1 MNTFTETIA
10 AISTANG
17 PGGIGVIRI
26 SGSESLEIADKVFK
40 SVSNKKVCEMK
51 GYTASYGSVY
61 DGNEKIDEAVL
72 TVFREPHSYTGENVV
87 EISCHG
93 GMYVT
98 KQVLRAVISN
108 GASPAKAGEFTQRA
122 FLNGKMDLSEA
133 EAVMDII
140 SAKGK
145 TEARTALA
153 CREGKISKE
162 IFKINSLLVNSAAHL
177 SAWADYPEEDIPQV
191 EDENLKKD
199 LIAAR
204 EMIAGLL
211 KNYDA
216 GMILKKGIDT
226 IIVGKPNV
234 GKSTLMNQLTG
245 YEKSI
250 VTNIPGTTRDII
262 EETVVLGDVTLNLSD
277 TAGLRDTDN
286 VVEKIGVEKARKKIE
301 ISGLVLAVFDAT
313 EALNEEDIN
322 LLKTIKGVPSVAI
335 INKTDCESVID
346 INFIKT
352 QVDNVVY
359 ISARNGDG
367 VNELVKCIEKI
378 TGTADFDPSVATLA
392 TERQRD
398 CAVRAI
404 NALDEAISSI
414 ELGFTLD
421 ATTVSIEDAI
431 QSILEITGERANEVV
446 VDSVFKHFCVG
457 K

>member
-1 MNTFTETIA
+1 MSTNTIA

-26 SGSESLEIADKVFK
+26 SGEDAFIIGDKVFK
-40 SVSNKKVCEMK
+40 NINGKKISEMN
-51 GYTASYGSVY
+51 GYTAAYGNVY
-61 DGNEKIDEAVL
+61 DDSEKIDEVVV
-72 TVFREPHSYTGENVV
+72 TVFKAPHSYTGENVL

-98 KQVLRAVISN
+98 KQVLRAVIN
-108 GASPAKAGEFTQRA
+108 AGAVPAQAGEFTQRA

-145 TEARTALA
+145 TEARAALA

-162 IFKINSLLVNSAAHL
+162 IFKINDILVTSAAHL

-191 EDENLKKD
+191 DNDNLKKN
-199 LIAAR
+199 LTRAK
-204 EMIAGLL
+204 ELVENLL

-216 GMILKKGIDT
+216 GMILKKGVDT

-286 VVEKIGVEKARKKIE
+286 IVEQIGVEKARQKME
-301 ISGLVLAVFDAT
+301 TSGLILAVFDAT
-313 EALNEEDIN
+313 QELIDEDVN
-322 LLKTIKGVPSVAI
+322 LLKTISDLPSIAI
-335 INKTDCESVID
+335 INKTDKESVLD
-346 INFIKT
+346 VDFIKS
-352 QVDNVVY
+352 QVENVVF
-359 ISARNGDG
+359 ISAKNGDG
-367 VNELVKCIEKI
+367 ISELVKAVEKI

-398 CAVRAI
+398 CAVKALEAI
-404 NALDEAISSI
+404 NEAIYSLEI
-414 ELGFTLD
+414 GFTLD
-421 ATTVSIEDAI
+421 ATTVSLEDAI
-431 QSILEITGERANEVV
+431 QSILEITGERASEVIV
-446 VDSVFKHFCVG
+446 HNVFSKFCVG

>member
-1 MNTFTETIA
+1 MSTNTIA

-26 SGSESLEIADKVFK
+26 SGESAFDIGDKVFK
-40 SVSNKKVCEMK
+40 NINDKKISEMN
-51 GYTASYGSVY
+51 GYTAAYGNVY
-61 DGNEKIDEAVL
+61 DNDEKIDEAVA
-72 TVFREPHSYTGENVV
+72 TVFRAPHSYTGENVL
-87 EISCHG
+87 ELSCHG

-98 KQVLRAVISN
+98 QQVLRAVIN
-108 GASPAKAGEFTQRA
+108 AGAQPAQAGEFTQRA

-162 IFKINSLLVNSAAHL
+162 IFKINDILVNSAGHL

-191 EDENLKKD
+191 DNDNLKNNLTNAKE
-199 LIAAR
+199 LV
-204 EMIAGLL
+204 ENLL

-216 GMILKKGIDT
+216 GMVLKKGVDT

-286 VVEKIGVEKARKKIE
+286 IVEQIGVEKARQRME
-301 ISGLVLAVFDAT
+301 TSGLILAVFDAT
-313 EALNEEDIN
+313 QELNDEDVN
-322 LLKTIKGVPSVAI
+322 LLKTISDLPSVAI
-335 INKTDCESVID
+335 INKTDKEAVLD
-346 INFIKT
+346 VELIKS
-352 QVDNVVY
+352 QVKNLVF
-359 ISARNGDG
+359 ISAKNGDG
-367 VNELVKCIEKI
+367 INELVKAVEKI

-398 CAVRAI
+398 CAVRA
-404 NALDEAISSI
+404 LEAINEAIYSLEI
-414 ELGFTLD
+414 GLTLD
-421 ATTVSIEDAI
+421 ATTVSLEDAI
-431 QSILEITGERANEVV
+431 QSILEITGERASEVIV
-446 VDSVFKHFCVG
+446 HNVFSKFCVG

>member
-1 MNTFTETIA
+1 MNNNTIA

-26 SGSESLEIADKVFK
+26 SGEDALKIGDKIFK
-40 SVSNKKVCEMK
+40 GVSHKNVSNMQ
-51 GYTASYGSVY
+51 GYTAAYGFIY
-61 DGNEKIDEAVL
+61 DGDDKIDEAVI
-72 TVFREPHSYTGENVV
+72 TVFKAPHSYTGEDVL

-98 KQVLRAVISN
+98 KQVLRTVIQN
-108 GASPAKAGEFTQRA
+108 GATPAKAGEFTQRA

-133 EAVMDII
+133 ESVMDII

-145 TEARTALA
+145 TEARAALA

-162 IFKINSLLVNSAAHL
+162 IFKINNILVNSAAHL

-191 EDENLKKD
+191 DNENLKSQLNTAKT
-199 LIAAR
+199 LVQ
-204 EMIAGLL
+204 GLL

-216 GMILKKGIDT
+216 GMILKRGVDT

-234 GKSTLMNQLTG
+234 GKSTLMNLLTG

-250 VTNIPGTTRDII
+250 VTDIPGTTRDII

-286 VVEKIGVEKARKKIE
+286 IVEKIGVEKARKKIE
-301 ISGLVLAVFDAT
+301 TAGLILAMFDAT
-313 EALNEEDIN
+313 QHLNDEDVN
-322 LLKTIKGVPSVAI
+322 LLKTITNMPAIAI
-335 INKTDCESVID
+335 INKTDVETLID
-346 INFIKT
+346 VEFIKKY
-352 QVDNVVY
+352 VENVVF
-359 ISARNGDG
+359 ISAKNGDG
-367 VNELVKCIEKI
+367 VNELVEIVEKV
-378 TGTADFDPSVATLA
+378 TGTAEFDPSVATLA

-398 CAVRAI
+398 CAVRALDAI
-404 NALDEAISSI
+404 NEGIQAIDF
-414 ELGFTLD
+414 GFTLD

-431 QSILEITGERANEVV
+431 QSILEITGERASEVIV
-446 VDSVFKHFCVG
+446 HNVFSRFCVG

>member
-1 MNTFTETIA
+1 MSTNTIA

-26 SGSESLEIADKVFK
+26 SGEDAFNIGDKVLK
-40 SVSNKKVCEMK
+40 NINGKKISEMS
-51 GYTASYGSVY
+51 GYTAAYGNVY
-61 DGNEKIDEAVL
+61 DNDEKIDEAVA
-72 TVFREPHSYTGENVV
+72 TVFKAPHSYTGENVL

-98 KQVLRAVISN
+98 KQVLRVVIN
-108 GASPAKAGEFTQRA
+108 AGAKPAQAGEFTQRA

-145 TEARTALA
+145 TEARAALA

-162 IFKINSLLVNSAAHL
+162 IFKINDILVTSAAHL

-191 EDENLKKD
+191 DNDNLKKN
-199 LIAAR
+199 LTNAKQLV
-204 EMIAGLL
+204 ENLL
-211 KNYDA
+211 RNYDA
-216 GMILKKGIDT
+216 GMVLKKGVDT

-286 VVEKIGVEKARKKIE
+286 IVEQIGVEKARQKIE
-301 ISGLVLAVFDAT
+301 TSGLILAVFDAT
-313 EALNEEDIN
+313 QELNDEDVN
-322 LLKTIKGVPSVAI
+322 LLKTISDLPSVAI
-335 INKTDCESVID
+335 INKTDKESVLD
-346 INFIKT
+346 VDFIKS
-352 QVDNVVY
+352 QVKNIVF
-359 ISARNGDG
+359 ISAKNGDG
-367 VNELVKCIEKI
+367 INELVKAVEKI

-398 CAVRAI
+398 CAVRALDAI
-404 NALDEAISSI
+404 NEAIYSLDI
-414 ELGFTLD
+414 GLTLD
-421 ATTVSIEDAI
+421 ATTVSLEDAI
-431 QSILEITGERANEVV
+431 QSILEITGERASEVIV
-446 VDSVFKHFCVG
+446 HNVFSKFCVG

>member
-1 MNTFTETIA
+1 MTTNTIA

-26 SGSESLEIADKVFK
+26 SGESAFDIGDKVFK
-40 SVSNKKVCEMK
+40 NINGKKISEMN
-51 GYTASYGSVY
+51 GYTAAYGNVY
-61 DGNEKIDEAVL
+61 DNDEKIDEAVA
-72 TVFREPHSYTGENVV
+72 TVFRAPHSYTGENVL
-87 EISCHG
+87 ELSCHG

-98 KQVLRAVISN
+98 KQVLRAVIN
-108 GASPAKAGEFTQRA
+108 AGAQPAQAGEFTQRA

-162 IFKINSLLVNSAAHL
+162 IFKINDILVNSAGHL

-191 EDENLKKD
+191 DNDNLKNNLTNAKE
-199 LIAAR
+199 LV
-204 EMIAGLL
+204 ENLL

-216 GMILKKGIDT
+216 GMVLKKGVDT

-286 VVEKIGVEKARKKIE
+286 IVEQIGVEKARQRME
-301 ISGLVLAVFDAT
+301 TSGLILAVFDAT
-313 EALNEEDIN
+313 QELNDEDVN
-322 LLKTIKGVPSVAI
+322 LLKTISDLPSVAI
-335 INKTDCESVID
+335 INKTDKEAVLD
-346 INFIKT
+346 VELIKS
-352 QVDNVVY
+352 QVKNLVF
-359 ISARNGDG
+359 ISAKNGDG
-367 VNELVKCIEKI
+367 INELVKAVEKI

-398 CAVRAI
+398 CAVRA
-404 NALDEAISSI
+404 LEAINEAIYSLEI
-414 ELGFTLD
+414 GLTLD
-421 ATTVSIEDAI
+421 ATTVSLEDAI
-431 QSILEITGERANEVV
+431 QSILEITGERASEVIV
-446 VDSVFKHFCVG
+446 HNVFSKFCVG

>member
-1 MNTFTETIA
+1 MNTNTNTIA

-26 SGSESLEIADKVFK
+26 SGENAFIIGDKVFK
-40 SVSNKKVCEMK
+40 NINGKKISEIN
-51 GYTASYGSVY
+51 GYTAAYGNVY
-61 DGNEKIDEAVL
+61 DNNEKIDEAVV
-72 TVFREPHSYTGENVV
+72 TVFKAPHSYTGENVL

-98 KQVLRAVISN
+98 KQVLRAVIN
-108 GASPAKAGEFTQRA
+108 AGAEPAQAGEFTQRA

-145 TEARTALA
+145 TEARAALA

-162 IFKINSLLVNSAAHL
+162 IFKINDILVTSAAHL

-191 EDENLKKD
+191 DSDNLKKN
-199 LIAAR
+199 LTKAK
-204 EMIAGLL
+204 ELVENLL

-216 GMILKKGIDT
+216 GMVLKKGVDT

-286 VVEKIGVEKARKKIE
+286 IVEQIGVEKARQKIE
-301 ISGLVLAVFDAT
+301 TSGLVLAVFDAT
-313 EALNEEDIN
+313 QELINEDVN
-322 LLKTIKGVPSVAI
+322 LLKTISDLPSIAI
-335 INKTDCESVID
+335 INKTDKETVLD
-346 INFIKT
+346 VDFIKS
-352 QVDNVVY
+352 QVKNVVF
-359 ISARNGDG
+359 ISAKNGEG
-367 VNELVKCIEKI
+367 ISELIKSVEKI

-398 CAVRAI
+398 CAVKALDAI
-404 NALDEAISSI
+404 NEAIYSLEI
-414 ELGFTLD
+414 GFTLD
-421 ATTVSIEDAI
+421 ATTVSLEDAI
-431 QSILEITGERANEVV
+431 QSILEITGERASEVIV
-446 VDSVFKHFCVG
+446 HNVFSKFCVG

>member
-1 MNTFTETIA
+1 MSTNTIA

-26 SGSESLEIADKVFK
+26 SGENAFNIGDKVFK
-40 SVSNKKVCEMK
+40 NINGKKISEMS
-51 GYTASYGSVY
+51 GYTAAYGNVY
-61 DGNEKIDEAVL
+61 DNDEKIDEAVA
-72 TVFREPHSYTGENVV
+72 TVFRAPHSYTGENVL

-98 KQVLRAVISN
+98 KQVLRAVIN
-108 GASPAKAGEFTQRA
+108 AGAQPAQAGEFTQRA

-162 IFKINSLLVNSAAHL
+162 IFKINDILVNSAGHL

-191 EDENLKKD
+191 DNDNLKNNLTNAKE
-199 LIAAR
+199 LV
-204 EMIAGLL
+204 ENLL

-216 GMILKKGIDT
+216 GMVLKKGVDT

-286 VVEKIGVEKARKKIE
+286 IVEQIGVEKARQRME
-301 ISGLVLAVFDAT
+301 TSGLILAVFDAT
-313 EALNEEDIN
+313 QELNDEDVN
-322 LLKTIKGVPSVAI
+322 LLKTISDLPSVAI
-335 INKTDCESVID
+335 INKTDKEAVLD
-346 INFIKT
+346 VELIKS
-352 QVDNVVY
+352 QVKNLVF
-359 ISARNGDG
+359 ISAKNGDG
-367 VNELVKCIEKI
+367 INELVKAVEKI

-398 CAVRAI
+398 CAVRA
-404 NALDEAISSI
+404 LEAINEAIYSLEI
-414 ELGFTLD
+414 GLTLD
-421 ATTVSIEDAI
+421 ATTVSLEDAI
-431 QSILEITGERANEVV
+431 QSILEITGERASEVIV
-446 VDSVFKHFCVG
+446 HNVFSKFCVG

>member
-1 MNTFTETIA
+1 MSTNTIA

-26 SGSESLEIADKVFK
+26 SGENAFIIGDKVFK
-40 SVSNKKVCEMK
+40 NINGKKISEMS
-51 GYTASYGSVY
+51 GYTAAYGNVY
-61 DGNEKIDEAVL
+61 DNDEKIDEAVA
-72 TVFREPHSYTGENVV
+72 TVFRAPHSYTGENVL
-87 EISCHG
+87 ELSCHG

-98 KQVLRAVISN
+98 KQVLRAVIN
-108 GASPAKAGEFTQRA
+108 AGAMPAQAGEFTQRA

-145 TEARTALA
+145 TEARAALA

-162 IFKINSLLVNSAAHL
+162 IFKINDILVNSAGHL

-191 EDENLKKD
+191 DNDNLKKN
-199 LIAAR
+199 LTNAKQLV
-204 EMIAGLL
+204 ENLL
-211 KNYDA
+211 RNYDA
-216 GMILKKGIDT
+216 GMVLKKGVDT

-286 VVEKIGVEKARKKIE
+286 IVEQIGVEKARQKIE
-301 ISGLVLAVFDAT
+301 TSGLILAVFDAT
-313 EALNEEDIN
+313 QELNDEDVN
-322 LLKTIKGVPSVAI
+322 LLKTISDLPSVAI
-335 INKTDCESVID
+335 INKTDKESVLD
-346 INFIKT
+346 VEFIKS
-352 QVDNVVY
+352 QVKNLVF
-359 ISARNGDG
+359 ISAKNGDG
-367 VNELVKCIEKI
+367 ISDLVKAVEKI

-398 CAVRAI
+398 CAVRA
-404 NALDEAISSI
+404 LEAINEAIYSLEI
-414 ELGFTLD
+414 GLTLD
-421 ATTVSIEDAI
+421 ATTVSLEDAI
-431 QSILEITGERANEVV
+431 QSILEITGERASEVIV
-446 VDSVFKHFCVG
+446 HNVFSKFCVG

>member
-1 MNTFTETIA
+1 MITNTIA
-10 AISTANG
+10 AISTANA

-26 SGSESLEIADKVFK
+26 SGDNAFNIGDKIFK
-40 SVSNKKVCEMK
+40 NINGKKISKLC
-51 GYTASYGSVY
+51 GYTAAYGSVY
-61 DGNEKIDEAVL
+61 DNEEKIDEAIA
-72 TVFREPHSYTGENVV
+72 TVFRAPHSYTGEDVL

-98 KQVLRAVISN
+98 KQVLRAVIN
-108 GASPAKAGEFTQRA
+108 AGAQPAKAGEFTQRA

-145 TEARTALA
+145 TEARAALA

-162 IFKINSLLVNSAAHL
+162 IFKINDILVTSAAHL

-191 EDENLKKD
+191 DSDNLKENLTNAKQ
-199 LIAAR
+199 LV
-204 EMIAGLL
+204 ENLL

-216 GMILKKGIDT
+216 GMVLKKGVDT

-286 VVEKIGVEKARKKIE
+286 IVEQIGVEKARQKIE
-301 ISGLVLAVFDAT
+301 TSGLILAVFDAT
-313 EALNEEDIN
+313 QELIDEDVN
-322 LLKTIKGVPSVAI
+322 LLKTIKNAPSIAI
-335 INKTDCESVID
+335 INKTDKEAVLD
-346 INFIKT
+346 VDFIKS
-352 QVDNVVY
+352 QIENVVF
-359 ISARNGDG
+359 ISAKHGDG
-367 VNELVKCIEKI
+367 INELVSAVEKI

-398 CAVRAI
+398 CAVRALDAI
-404 NALDEAISSI
+404 NEAIYSLEI
-414 ELGFTLD
+414 GLTLD

-431 QSILEITGERANEVV
+431 QSILEITGERASEVIV
-446 VDSVFKHFCVG
+446 HNVFSKFCVG

>member
-1 MNTFTETIA
+1 MNTNTIA

-26 SGSESLEIADKVFK
+26 SGENAFIIGDKVFK
-40 SVSNKKVCEMK
+40 NINGKKISEIN
-51 GYTASYGSVY
+51 GYTAAYGNVY
-61 DGNEKIDEAVL
+61 DNDEKIDEAVV
-72 TVFREPHSYTGENVV
+72 TVFKAPHSYTGENVL

-98 KQVLRAVISN
+98 KQVLRAVIN
-108 GASPAKAGEFTQRA
+108 AGAEPAQAGEFTQRA

-145 TEARTALA
+145 TEARAALA

-162 IFKINSLLVNSAAHL
+162 IFKINDILVTSAAHL

-191 EDENLKKD
+191 DSDNLKKN
-199 LIAAR
+199 LTKAK
-204 EMIAGLL
+204 ELVENLL

-216 GMILKKGIDT
+216 GMVLKKGVDT

-286 VVEKIGVEKARKKIE
+286 IVEQIGVEKARQKIDT
-301 ISGLVLAVFDAT
+301 SGLVLAVFDAT
-313 EALNEEDIN
+313 QELIDEDVN
-322 LLKTIKGVPSVAI
+322 LLKTISKLPSIAI
-335 INKTDCESVID
+335 INKTDKETVLD
-346 INFIKT
+346 VDFIKS
-352 QVDNVVY
+352 QVENVVF
-359 ISARNGDG
+359 ISARNGEG
-367 VNELVKCIEKI
+367 ISELIKSVEKI

-398 CAVRAI
+398 CAVKALDAI
-404 NALDEAISSI
+404 NEAIYSL
-414 ELGFTLD
+414 EVGFTLD
-421 ATTVSIEDAI
+421 ATTVSLEDAI
-431 QSILEITGERANEVV
+431 QSILEITGERASEVIV
-446 VDSVFKHFCVG
+446 HNVFSKFCVG

>member
-1 MNTFTETIA
+1 MITNTIA
-10 AISTANG
+10 AISTANA

-26 SGSESLEIADKVFK
+26 SGDNAFNIGDKIFKNINGKKISEM
-40 SVSNKKVCEMK
+40 C
-51 GYTASYGSVY
+51 GYTAAYGSVY
-61 DGNEKIDEAVL
+61 DNEEKIDEAIA
-72 TVFREPHSYTGENVV
+72 TVFRAPHSYTGEDVL

-98 KQVLRAVISN
+98 KQVLRAVIN
-108 GASPAKAGEFTQRA
+108 AGAQPAKAGEFTQRA

-145 TEARTALA
+145 TEARAALA

-162 IFKINSLLVNSAAHL
+162 IFKINDILVTSAAHL

-191 EDENLKKD
+191 DSDNLKENLTNAKQ
-199 LIAAR
+199 LV
-204 EMIAGLL
+204 ENLL

-216 GMILKKGIDT
+216 GMVLKKGVDT

-286 VVEKIGVEKARKKIE
+286 IVEQIGVEKARQKIE
-301 ISGLVLAVFDAT
+301 TSGLILAVFDAT
-313 EALNEEDIN
+313 QELIDEDVN
-322 LLKTIKGVPSVAI
+322 LLKTIKNAPSIAI
-335 INKTDCESVID
+335 INKTDKEAVLD
-346 INFIKT
+346 VDFIKS
-352 QVDNVVY
+352 QIENVVF
-359 ISARNGDG
+359 ISAKNGDG
-367 VNELVKCIEKI
+367 INELVSAVEKI

-398 CAVRAI
+398 CAVRALDAI
-404 NALDEAISSI
+404 NEAIYSLEI
-414 ELGFTLD
+414 GLTLD

-431 QSILEITGERANEVV
+431 QSILEITGERASEVIV
-446 VDSVFKHFCVG
+446 HNVFSKFCVG

>member
-1 MNTFTETIA
+1 MSTNTIA

-26 SGSESLEIADKVFK
+26 SGEDAFIIGDKVFK
-40 SVSNKKVCEMK
+40 NINGKKISEMN
-51 GYTASYGSVY
+51 GYTAAYGNVY
-61 DGNEKIDEAVL
+61 DDSEKIDEVVV
-72 TVFREPHSYTGENVV
+72 TVFKAPHSYTGENVL

-98 KQVLRAVISN
+98 KQVLRAVIN
-108 GASPAKAGEFTQRA
+108 AGADPAQAGEFTQRA

-145 TEARTALA
+145 TEARAALA

-162 IFKINSLLVNSAAHL
+162 IFKINDILVTSAAHL

-191 EDENLKKD
+191 DNDNLKKN
-199 LIAAR
+199 LTKAK
-204 EMIAGLL
+204 ELVENLL

-216 GMILKKGIDT
+216 GMVLKKGVDT

-286 VVEKIGVEKARKKIE
+286 IVEQIGVEKARQKME
-301 ISGLVLAVFDAT
+301 TSGLILAVFDAT
-313 EALNEEDIN
+313 QELINEDVN
-322 LLKTIKGVPSVAI
+322 LLKTISDLPSIAI
-335 INKTDCESVID
+335 INKTDKESVLD
-346 INFIKT
+346 VDFIKS
-352 QVDNVVY
+352 QVENVVF
-359 ISARNGDG
+359 ISAKNGDG
-367 VNELVKCIEKI
+367 ISDLVKAVEKI

-398 CAVRAI
+398 CAVKALDAI
-404 NALDEAISSI
+404 NEAIYSLEI
-414 ELGFTLD
+414 GFTLD
-421 ATTVSIEDAI
+421 ATTVSLEDAI
-431 QSILEITGERANEVV
+431 QNILEITGERASEVIV
-446 VDSVFKHFCVG
+446 HNVFAKFCVG

>member
-1 MNTFTETIA
+1 MSANTIA

-26 SGSESLEIADKVFK
+26 SGESAFDIGDKIFKNINGKKISEM
-40 SVSNKKVCEMK
+40 N
-51 GYTASYGSVY
+51 GYTAAYGNVY
-61 DGNEKIDEAVL
+61 DNDEKIDEAVA
-72 TVFREPHSYTGENVV
+72 TVFRAPHSYTGENVL
-87 EISCHG
+87 ELSCHG

-98 KQVLRAVISN
+98 KQVLRAVIN
-108 GASPAKAGEFTQRA
+108 AGAQPAQAGEFTQRA

-162 IFKINSLLVNSAAHL
+162 IFKINDILVNSAGHL

-191 EDENLKKD
+191 DNDNLKNNLTNAKE
-199 LIAAR
+199 LV
-204 EMIAGLL
+204 ENLL

-216 GMILKKGIDT
+216 GMVLKKGVDT

-286 VVEKIGVEKARKKIE
+286 IVEQIGVEKARQRME
-301 ISGLVLAVFDAT
+301 TSGLILAVFDAT
-313 EALNEEDIN
+313 QELNDEDVN
-322 LLKTIKGVPSVAI
+322 LLKTISDLPSVAI
-335 INKTDCESVID
+335 INKTDKEAVLD
-346 INFIKT
+346 VELIKS
-352 QVDNVVY
+352 QVKNLVF
-359 ISARNGDG
+359 ISAKNGDG
-367 VNELVKCIEKI
+367 INELVKAVEKI

-398 CAVRAI
+398 CAVRA
-404 NALDEAISSI
+404 LEAINEAIYSLEI
-414 ELGFTLD
+414 GLTLD
-421 ATTVSIEDAI
+421 ATTVSLEDAI
-431 QSILEITGERANEVV
+431 QSILEITGERASEVIV
-446 VDSVFKHFCVG
+446 HNVFSKFCVG

>member
-1 MNTFTETIA
+1 MSTNTIA

-26 SGSESLEIADKVFK
+26 SGEDAFNIGDKVFK
-40 SVSNKKVCEMK
+40 NINGKKISEMS
-51 GYTASYGSVY
+51 GYTAAYGNVY
-61 DGNEKIDEAVL
+61 DNDEKIDEAVA
-72 TVFREPHSYTGENVV
+72 TVFRAPHSYTGENVF

-98 KQVLRAVISN
+98 KQVLRVVIN
-108 GASPAKAGEFTQRA
+108 AGAKPAQAGEFTQRA

-145 TEARTALA
+145 TEARAALA

-162 IFKINSLLVNSAAHL
+162 IFKINDILVTSAAHL

-191 EDENLKKD
+191 DNDNLKKN
-199 LIAAR
+199 LTNAKQLV
-204 EMIAGLL
+204 ENLL
-211 KNYDA
+211 RNYDA
-216 GMILKKGIDT
+216 GMVLKKGVDT

-286 VVEKIGVEKARKKIE
+286 IVEQIGVEKARQKIE
-301 ISGLVLAVFDAT
+301 TSGLILAVFDAT
-313 EALNEEDIN
+313 QELNDEDVN
-322 LLKTIKGVPSVAI
+322 LLKTISDLPSVAI
-335 INKTDCESVID
+335 INKTDKESVLD
-346 INFIKT
+346 VDFIKS
-352 QVDNVVY
+352 QVKNIVF
-359 ISARNGDG
+359 ISAKNGDG
-367 VNELVKCIEKI
+367 INELVKAVEKI

-398 CAVRAI
+398 CAVRALDAI
-404 NALDEAISSI
+404 NEAIYSLDI
-414 ELGFTLD
+414 GLTLD
-421 ATTVSIEDAI
+421 ATTVSLEDAI
-431 QSILEITGERANEVV
+431 QSILEITGERASEVIV
-446 VDSVFKHFCVG
+446 HNVFSKFCVG

>member
-1 MNTFTETIA
+1 MSTNTIA

-26 SGSESLEIADKVFK
+26 SGENAFNIGDKIFKNINGKKISEMS
-40 SVSNKKVCEMK
+40 
-51 GYTASYGSVY
+51 GYTAVYGNVY
-61 DGNEKIDEAVL
+61 DNDEKIDEAVA
-72 TVFREPHSYTGENVV
+72 TVFRAPHSYTGENVL

-98 KQVLRAVISN
+98 KQVLRAVIN
-108 GASPAKAGEFTQRA
+108 AGAQPAQAGEFTQRA

-145 TEARTALA
+145 TEARAALA

-162 IFKINSLLVNSAAHL
+162 IFKINDILVNSAGHL

-191 EDENLKKD
+191 DNDNLKKN
-199 LIAAR
+199 LTNAKQLV
-204 EMIAGLL
+204 ENLL
-211 KNYDA
+211 RNYDA
-216 GMILKKGIDT
+216 GMVLKKGVDT

-286 VVEKIGVEKARKKIE
+286 IVEQIGVEKARQKIE
-301 ISGLVLAVFDAT
+301 TSGLILAVFDAT
-313 EALNEEDIN
+313 QELNDEDVN
-322 LLKTIKGVPSVAI
+322 LLKTISDLPSVAI
-335 INKTDCESVID
+335 INKTDKESVLD
-346 INFIKT
+346 VDFIKS
-352 QVDNVVY
+352 QVKNLVF
-359 ISARNGDG
+359 ISAKNGDG
-367 VNELVKCIEKI
+367 INELVKAVEKI

-398 CAVRAI
+398 CAVRALDAI
-404 NALDEAISSI
+404 NEAIYSLDI
-414 ELGFTLD
+414 GLTLD
-421 ATTVSIEDAI
+421 ATTVSLEDAI
-431 QSILEITGERANEVV
+431 QSILEITGERASEVIV
-446 VDSVFKHFCVG
+446 HNVFSKFCVG

>member
-1 MNTFTETIA
+1 MGTNTIA

-26 SGSESLEIADKVFK
+26 SGENAFDIGDKVFK
-40 SVSNKKVCEMK
+40 NINGKKISEMN
-51 GYTASYGSVY
+51 GYTAVYGNVY
-61 DGNEKIDEAVL
+61 DNDEKIDEAVA
-72 TVFREPHSYTGENVV
+72 TVFRAPHSYTGENVL
-87 EISCHG
+87 ELSCHG

-98 KQVLRAVISN
+98 KQVLRAVIN
-108 GASPAKAGEFTQRA
+108 AGAMPAQAGEFTQRA

-145 TEARTALA
+145 TEARAALA

-162 IFKINSLLVNSAAHL
+162 IFKINDILVNSAGHL

-191 EDENLKKD
+191 DNENLKNNLTTAKE
-199 LIAAR
+199 LV
-204 EMIAGLL
+204 ENLL

-216 GMILKKGIDT
+216 GMVLKKGVDT

-286 VVEKIGVEKARKKIE
+286 IVEQIGVEKARQRME
-301 ISGLVLAVFDAT
+301 TSGLILAVFDAT
-313 EALNEEDIN
+313 QELNDEDVN
-322 LLKTIKGVPSVAI
+322 LLKTISDLPSVAI
-335 INKTDCESVID
+335 INKTDKEAVLD
-346 INFIKT
+346 VELIKS
-352 QVDNVVY
+352 QVKNLVF
-359 ISARNGDG
+359 ISAKNGDG
-367 VNELVKCIEKI
+367 INELVKAVEKI

-398 CAVRAI
+398 CAVRA
-404 NALDEAISSI
+404 LEAINEAIYSLEI
-414 ELGFTLD
+414 GLTLD
-421 ATTVSIEDAI
+421 ATTVSLEDAI
-431 QSILEITGERANEVV
+431 QSILEITGERASEVIV
-446 VDSVFKHFCVG
+446 HNVFSKFCVG

>member
-1 MNTFTETIA
+1 MNTNTIA

-26 SGSESLEIADKVFK
+26 SGEDAFIIGDKVFK
-40 SVSNKKVCEMK
+40 NINGKKISEMN
-51 GYTASYGSVY
+51 GYTAAYGNVY
-61 DGNEKIDEAVL
+61 DDSEKIDEVVV
-72 TVFREPHSYTGENVV
+72 TVFKAPHSYTGENVL

-98 KQVLRAVISN
+98 KQVLRAVIN
-108 GASPAKAGEFTQRA
+108 AGAVPAQAGEFTQRA

-145 TEARTALA
+145 TEARAALA

-162 IFKINSLLVNSAAHL
+162 IFKINDILVTSAAHL

-191 EDENLKKD
+191 DNDNLKKN
-199 LIAAR
+199 LTRAK
-204 EMIAGLL
+204 ELVENLL

-216 GMILKKGIDT
+216 GMILKKGVDT

-286 VVEKIGVEKARKKIE
+286 IVEQIGVEKARQKME
-301 ISGLVLAVFDAT
+301 TSGLILAVFDAT
-313 EALNEEDIN
+313 QELIDEDVN
-322 LLKTIKGVPSVAI
+322 LLKTISDLPSIAI
-335 INKTDCESVID
+335 INKTDKESVLD
-346 INFIKT
+346 VDFIKS
-352 QVDNVVY
+352 QVENVVF
-359 ISARNGDG
+359 ISAKNGDG
-367 VNELVKCIEKI
+367 ISELVKAVEKI

-398 CAVRAI
+398 CAVKALEAI
-404 NALDEAISSI
+404 NEAIYSLEI
-414 ELGFTLD
+414 GFTLD
-421 ATTVSIEDAI
+421 ATTVSLEDAI
-431 QSILEITGERANEVV
+431 QSILEITGERASEVIV
-446 VDSVFKHFCVG
+446 HNVFSKFCVG

>member
-1 MNTFTETIA
+1 MSTNTIA

-26 SGSESLEIADKVFK
+26 SGESAFDIGDKIFKNINGKKISEM
-40 SVSNKKVCEMK
+40 N
-51 GYTASYGSVY
+51 GYTAAYGNVY
-61 DGNEKIDEAVL
+61 DNDEKIDEAVA
-72 TVFREPHSYTGENVV
+72 TVFRAPHSYTGENVL
-87 EISCHG
+87 ELSCHG

-98 KQVLRAVISN
+98 KQVLRAVIN
-108 GASPAKAGEFTQRA
+108 AGAQPAQAGEFTQRA

-162 IFKINSLLVNSAAHL
+162 IFKINDILVNSAGHL

-191 EDENLKKD
+191 DNDNLKNNLTNAKE
-199 LIAAR
+199 LV
-204 EMIAGLL
+204 ENLL

-216 GMILKKGIDT
+216 GMVLKKGVDT

-286 VVEKIGVEKARKKIE
+286 IVEQIGVEKARQRME
-301 ISGLVLAVFDAT
+301 TSGLILAVFDAT
-313 EALNEEDIN
+313 QELNDEDVN
-322 LLKTIKGVPSVAI
+322 LLKTISDLPSVAI
-335 INKTDCESVID
+335 INKTDKEAVLD
-346 INFIKT
+346 VELIKS
-352 QVDNVVY
+352 QVKNLVF
-359 ISARNGDG
+359 ISAKNGDG
-367 VNELVKCIEKI
+367 INELVKAVEKI

-398 CAVRAI
+398 CAVRA
-404 NALDEAISSI
+404 LEAINEAIYSLEI
-414 ELGFTLD
+414 GLTLD
-421 ATTVSIEDAI
+421 ATTVSLEDAI
-431 QSILEITGERANEVV
+431 QSILEITGERASEVIV
-446 VDSVFKHFCVG
+446 HNVFSKFCVG

>member
-1 MNTFTETIA
+1 MNINTIA

-26 SGSESLEIADKVFK
+26 SGEDAFIIGDKVFK
-40 SVSNKKVCEMK
+40 NINGKKISEMN
-51 GYTASYGSVY
+51 GYTAAYGNVY
-61 DGNEKIDEAVL
+61 DNDEKIDEAVV
-72 TVFREPHSYTGENVV
+72 TVFKAPHSYTGENVL

-98 KQVLRAVISN
+98 KQVLRAVIN
-108 GASPAKAGEFTQRA
+108 AGAEPAQAGEFTQRA
-122 FLNGKMDLSEA
+122 FLNDKMDLSEA

-145 TEARTALA
+145 TEARAALA

-162 IFKINSLLVNSAAHL
+162 IFKINDILVTSAAHL

-191 EDENLKKD
+191 DSDNLKKN
-199 LIAAR
+199 LTKAK
-204 EMIAGLL
+204 ELVENLL

-216 GMILKKGIDT
+216 GMVLKKGVDT

-286 VVEKIGVEKARKKIE
+286 IVEQIGVEKARQKIE
-301 ISGLVLAVFDAT
+301 TSGLVLAVFDAT
-313 EALNEEDIN
+313 QELINEDVN
-322 LLKTIKGVPSVAI
+322 LLKTISDLPSIAI
-335 INKTDCESVID
+335 INKTDKETVLD
-346 INFIKT
+346 VDFIRS
-352 QVDNVVY
+352 QVKNVVF
-359 ISARNGDG
+359 ISAKNGEG
-367 VNELVKCIEKI
+367 ISELIKSVEKI

-398 CAVRAI
+398 CAVKALDAI
-404 NALDEAISSI
+404 NEAIYSLEI
-414 ELGFTLD
+414 GFTLD
-421 ATTVSIEDAI
+421 ATTVSLEDAI
-431 QSILEITGERANEVV
+431 QSILEITGERASEVIV
-446 VDSVFKHFCVG
+446 HNVFSKFCVG

>member
-1 MNTFTETIA
+1 MNTNTIA

-26 SGSESLEIADKVFK
+26 SGENAFIIGDKVFK
-40 SVSNKKVCEMK
+40 NINGKKISEIN
-51 GYTASYGSVY
+51 GYTAAYGNVY
-61 DGNEKIDEAVL
+61 DNDEKIDEAVV
-72 TVFREPHSYTGENVV
+72 TVFKAPHSYTGENVL

-98 KQVLRAVISN
+98 KQVLRAVIN
-108 GASPAKAGEFTQRA
+108 AGAEPAQAGEFTQRA

-145 TEARTALA
+145 TEARAALA

-162 IFKINSLLVNSAAHL
+162 IFKINDILVTSAAHL

-191 EDENLKKD
+191 DSDNLKKN
-199 LIAAR
+199 LTKAK
-204 EMIAGLL
+204 ELVENLL

-216 GMILKKGIDT
+216 GMVLKKGVDT

-286 VVEKIGVEKARKKIE
+286 IVEQIGVEKARQKIDT
-301 ISGLVLAVFDAT
+301 SGLVLAVFDAT
-313 EALNEEDIN
+313 QELIDEDVN
-322 LLKTIKGVPSVAI
+322 LLKTISKLPSIAI
-335 INKTDCESVID
+335 INKTDKETVLD
-346 INFIKT
+346 VDFIKS
-352 QVDNVVY
+352 QVENVVF
-359 ISARNGDG
+359 ISARNGEG
-367 VNELVKCIEKI
+367 ISELIKSVEKI
-378 TGTADFDPSVATLA
+378 TGTAEFDPSVATLA

-398 CAVRAI
+398 CAVKALDAI
-404 NALDEAISSI
+404 NEAIYSL
-414 ELGFTLD
+414 EVGFTLD
-421 ATTVSIEDAI
+421 ATTVSLEDAI
-431 QSILEITGERANEVV
+431 QSILEITGERASEVIV
-446 VDSVFKHFCVG
+446 HNVFSKFCVG

>member
-1 MNTFTETIA
+1 MITNTIA
-10 AISTANG
+10 AISTANA

-26 SGSESLEIADKVFK
+26 SGDNAFDIGDKVFK
-40 SVSNKKVCEMK
+40 NINGKKISEMS
-51 GYTASYGSVY
+51 GYTAAYGSVY
-61 DGNEKIDEAVL
+61 DGDEKIDEAIA
-72 TVFREPHSYTGENVV
+72 TVFRAPHSYTGENVL

-98 KQVLRAVISN
+98 KQVLRAVIN
-108 GASPAKAGEFTQRA
+108 AGAEPAKAGEFTQRA

-145 TEARTALA
+145 TEARAALA

-162 IFKINSLLVNSAAHL
+162 IFKINDILVTSAAHL

-191 EDENLKKD
+191 DSDNLKENLTNAKV
-199 LIAAR
+199 LV
-204 EMIAGLL
+204 ENLL

-216 GMILKKGIDT
+216 GMVLKKGVDT

-286 VVEKIGVEKARKKIE
+286 IVEQIGVEKARQKIE
-301 ISGLVLAVFDAT
+301 TSGLILAVFDAT
-313 EALNEEDIN
+313 QELIDEDVN
-322 LLKTIKGVPSVAI
+322 LLKTIKNAPSIAI
-335 INKTDCESVID
+335 INKTDKEAVLD
-346 INFIKT
+346 VDFIKS
-352 QVDNVVY
+352 QIENVVF
-359 ISARNGDG
+359 ISAKHGDG
-367 VNELVKCIEKI
+367 INDLVSAVEKI

-398 CAVRAI
+398 CAVRA
-404 NALDEAISSI
+404 LEAINEAIYSLEI
-414 ELGFTLD
+414 GLTLD

-431 QSILEITGERANEVV
+431 QSILEITGERASEVIV
-446 VDSVFKHFCVG
+446 HNVFSKFCVG

>member
-1 MNTFTETIA
+1 MSTNTIA

-26 SGSESLEIADKVFK
+26 SGESAFDIGDKVFK
-40 SVSNKKVCEMK
+40 NINGKKISEMN
-51 GYTASYGSVY
+51 GYTAAYGNVY
-61 DGNEKIDEAVL
+61 DNDEKIDEAVA
-72 TVFREPHSYTGENVV
+72 TVFRAPHSYTGENVL
-87 EISCHG
+87 ELSCHG

-98 KQVLRAVISN
+98 KQVLRAVIN
-108 GASPAKAGEFTQRA
+108 AGAQPAQAGEFTQRA

-162 IFKINSLLVNSAAHL
+162 IFKINDILVNSAGHL

-191 EDENLKKD
+191 DNDNLKNNLTNAKE
-199 LIAAR
+199 LV
-204 EMIAGLL
+204 ENLL

-216 GMILKKGIDT
+216 GMVLKKGVDT

-286 VVEKIGVEKARKKIE
+286 IVEQIGVEKARQRME
-301 ISGLVLAVFDAT
+301 TSGLILAVFDAT
-313 EALNEEDIN
+313 QELNDEDVN
-322 LLKTIKGVPSVAI
+322 LLKTISDLPSVAI
-335 INKTDCESVID
+335 INKTDKEAVLD
-346 INFIKT
+346 VELIKS
-352 QVDNVVY
+352 QVKNLVF
-359 ISARNGDG
+359 ISAKNGDG
-367 VNELVKCIEKI
+367 INELVKAVEKI

-398 CAVRAI
+398 CAVRA
-404 NALDEAISSI
+404 LEAINEAIYSLEI
-414 ELGFTLD
+414 GLTLD
-421 ATTVSIEDAI
+421 ATTVSLEDAI
-431 QSILEITGERANEVV
+431 QSILEITGERASEVIV
-446 VDSVFKHFCVG
+446 HNVFSKFCVG

>member
-1 MNTFTETIA
+1 MSTNTIA

-26 SGSESLEIADKVFK
+26 SGEDAFNIGDKVFK
-40 SVSNKKVCEMK
+40 NINGKKISEMS
-51 GYTASYGSVY
+51 GYTAAYGNVY
-61 DGNEKIDEAVL
+61 DNDEKIDEAVA
-72 TVFREPHSYTGENVV
+72 TVFKAPHSYTGENVL

-98 KQVLRAVISN
+98 KQVLRVVIN
-108 GASPAKAGEFTQRA
+108 AGAKPAQAGEFTQRA

-145 TEARTALA
+145 TEARAALA

-162 IFKINSLLVNSAAHL
+162 IFKINDILVTSAAHL

-191 EDENLKKD
+191 DNDNLKKN
-199 LIAAR
+199 LTNAKQLV
-204 EMIAGLL
+204 ENLL
-211 KNYDA
+211 RNYDA
-216 GMILKKGIDT
+216 GMVLKKGVDT

-286 VVEKIGVEKARKKIE
+286 IVEQIGVEKARQKIE
-301 ISGLVLAVFDAT
+301 TSGLILAVFDAT
-313 EALNEEDIN
+313 QELNDEDVN
-322 LLKTIKGVPSVAI
+322 LLKTISDLPSVAI
-335 INKTDCESVID
+335 INKTDKESVLD
-346 INFIKT
+346 VDFIKS
-352 QVDNVVY
+352 QVKNIVF
-359 ISARNGDG
+359 ISAKNGDG
-367 VNELVKCIEKI
+367 INELVKAVEKI

-398 CAVRAI
+398 CAVRALDAI
-404 NALDEAISSI
+404 NEAIYSLDI
-414 ELGFTLD
+414 GLTLD
-421 ATTVSIEDAI
+421 ATTVSLEDAI
-431 QSILEITGERANEVV
+431 QSILEITGERASEVIV
-446 VDSVFKHFCVG
+446 HNVFSKFCVG